1 MTGLGT
7 ITAWIVAQRNSTPM
21 PTAGTSSLTLHPNTR
36 IQTAMATVITT
47 PTPFTAI
54 TVPLLTA
61 NPIGTE
67 TVALTATAT
76 VPATRPMR
84 GPSLS
89 GTSPKAPMFGP
100 STPHSGRTP
109 MAMGTAITP
118 LKTQQTPTSSRF
130 ERQPPTT
137 RTTTA
142 MRIIGQRST
151 TAPTR
156 RASKSMPAQPNGA
169 TQAAE
174 AYRFLPLVART
185 LMATVTPI
193 PTCTI
198 LTRIPVCES
207 TSLATPSRTN
217 QRNPETGTV
226 TGLATI
232 QRALRVTYVPK
243 KSAF

>member
-1 MTGLGT
+1 MTGSGI
-7 ITAWIVAQRNSTPM
+7 ITAWIVAPRNSTPM
-21 PTAGTSSLTLHPNTR
+21 PTAGTSSLTLHHNTR
-36 IQTAMATVITT
+36 IQTVMGTVITT
-47 PTPFTAI
+47 RIPFTAI
-54 TVPLLTA
+54 TVPLFTA

-76 VPATRPMR
+76 VPATRLMR

-89 GTSPKAPMFGP
+89 GTSLKAPMFGP
-100 STPHSGRTP
+100 STPRSGRTLT
-109 MAMGTAITP
+109 AMDTAITP

-130 ERQPPTT
+130 ERLPPTT

-142 MRIIGQRST
+142 MRIIGQRFT
-151 TAPTR
+151 TAPTL
-156 RASKSMPAQPNGA
+156 RASKSMPAQPNGV

-174 AYRFLPLVART
+174 ACRFLPLAART
-185 LMATVTPI
+185 LMATATPT
-193 PTCTI
+193 PTCTT

-207 TSLATPSRTN
+207 TSSATPSPTN
-217 QRNPETGTV
+217 QRNPETGTA

-243 KSAF
+243 KSAS